1 MYKKTNFYEVG
12 KKILSNTHLTDIY
25 DLDDIDVVK
34 DIATIKNT
42 FNNFKTAIC
51 TIQSYSERLDDKGED
66 LVLHY
71 KLDGK
76 IFDIKYKF
84 NFARVIFDFE
94 SLYTGYND
102 YNVYIPSLGFT
113 PLWVLCTLDILRRN
127 EDKFKGKALSP
138 YKRQTKKESKPECEP
153 ADDIKE
159 KSKFSYNYDS
169 NNSDL
174 ENFKNIIKVFLKRNS
189 INSNRLRL
197 VFDDDL
203 KELCN
208 CIKDNFTIRDL
219 VRCFRRTLS
228 SSLSDCPKSLIVT
241 YTPITSNF
249 KFNTSLNVIEI
260 KNSDEEYRYG
270 VNDDEP
276 VDNYLIIYVLA
287 YVVQNVEK
295 VSRIVGLTIGEST
308 VPTNSLLESKNS
320 TKEKTDY
327 ESVVEES
334 NTTPIPTTVTSDK
347 ELVIDISGTEES
359 KPECEPADVIKEK
372 SKFSYNYDSTNS
384 DLENFKNIIKVFL
397 KRNSININRYWLI
410 YDGNVK
416 ELCNCIKDN
425 FTVRSLMRCFTR
437 TLPSPLSGCPKELIV
452 YYKTTTLDFI
462 FNTTLR
468 TIEIQN
474 SEGQYTYGVDANEPV
489 DDYIIM
495 YVLAYVIQNVE
506 KVSKIVGFIT
516 EENILPNNRLSASKI
531 SIEDKTDYESKVEE
545 SKSTTKP
552 SINTTVT
559 SDKELVI
566 DISGTGEFRGSF
578 DKVIKF
584 ENAIKAFDS
593 KFKILNINVNF
604 INNQLTIQFDS
615 KLSNTVIKELL
626 LTTD

>member
-12 KKILSNTHLTDIY
+12 KKILSNKYLTDIY
-25 DLDDIDVVK
+25 DLDNSDVVK
-34 DIATIKNT
+34 DIATIKHT
-42 FNNFKTAIC
+42 FSSFKSAISV
-51 TIQSYSERLDDKGED
+51 IQYYSERLDCKGEV
-66 LVLHY
+66 LQLHY

-84 NFARVIFDFE
+84 NFSRIILDSGV
-94 SLYTGYND
+94 YTDYTD
-102 YNVYIPSLGFT
+102 YNVYIPDLSFT
-113 PLWVLCTLDILRRN
+113 PIWVLCILDILRRN
-127 EDKFKGKALSP
+127 EDKFKGKEFSP
-138 YKRQTKKESKPECEP
+138 YNRQTKKESKPKCKP

-203 KELCN
+203 RELCN
-208 CIKDNFTIRDL
+208 CIKDNFTVRDL

-270 VNDDEP
+270 VIDDEP
-276 VDNYLIIYVLA
+276 VDNYLIMYVLA

-308 VPTNSLLESKNS
+308 VPTNSFLESKDS

-334 NTTPIPTTVTSDK
+334 NTTHIPTTVTSDK

-359 KPECEPADVIKEK
+359 TPKCEPEYDIKEK
-372 SKFSYNYDSTNS
+372 SKFSYNYDSNNS

-397 KRNSININRYWLI
+397 KRNYIDGNRYWLI
-410 YDGNVK
+410 NDSDLR

-425 FTVRSLMRCFTR
+425 FTVRSLIRCFR
-437 TLPSPLSGCPKELIV
+437 RAIPSRLHDWPNELCV
-452 YYKTTTLDFI
+452 YYKTKTLDFI

-468 TIEIQN
+468 TIEIQ
-474 SEGQYTYGVDANEPV
+474 SPEGKYTYGDDTNEPV

-531 SIEDKTDYESKVEE
+531 SIEDKTDYESKVVENNPAL
-545 SKSTTKP
+545 KP
-552 SINTTVT
+552 SINTTVI

-566 DISGTGEFRGSF
+566 DISGNEEFRGSF

-604 INNQLTIQFDS
+604 INNQVTIQFDS
-615 KLSNTVIKELL
+615 KLSGTVIKELL

>member
-1 MYKKTNFYEVG
+1 MAKRRNFYEVG
-12 KKILSNTHLTDIY
+12 KKILSNKYLTDIY
-25 DLDDIDVVK
+25 DLDNINVVK
-34 DIATIKNT
+34 ELDTIKNT
-42 FNNFKTAIC
+42 FPNFKAAMT
-51 TIQSYSERLDDKGED
+51 TIQYHSEKLGCKGED

-71 KLDGK
+71 KLNNK
-76 IFDIKYKF
+76 IFDIKYMF
-84 NFARVIFDFE
+84 NFAKIIFG
-94 SLYTGYND
+94 GYND
-102 YNVYIPSLGFT
+102 YIYIPSLGLT

-127 EDKFKGKALSP
+127 EDKFKGKEFSP
-138 YKRQTKKESKPECEP
+138 YNRKTKKESKPKCKP

-159 KSKFSYNYDS
+159 KSKFSYNYDPDI
-169 NNSDL
+169 SDL

-203 KELCN
+203 RELCN
-208 CIKDNFTIRDL
+208 CIKDNFTVRDL
-219 VRCFRRTLS
+219 VRCSRRTLS

-260 KNSDEEYRYG
+260 KNSDEEYSYG
-270 VNDDEP
+270 VIDDEP

-308 VPTNSLLESKNS
+308 VPTNSFLEPKDS

-359 KPECEPADVIKEK
+359 TPKCEPEYDIKEK
-372 SKFSYNYDSTNS
+372 SKFSYNYDSNNS

-410 YDGNVK
+410 YDGDVK

-425 FTVRSLMRCFTR
+425 FTVRSLMRCFNR
-437 TLPSPLSGCPKELIV
+437 AIPSRLRDWPNELCV
-452 YYKTTTLDFI
+452 YYKTKTLDFI
-462 FNTTLR
+462 FNTTLH

-474 SEGQYTYGVDANEPV
+474 SEGQYTYGVDANDPV
-489 DDYIIM
+489 DDYVIM
-495 YVLAYVIQNVE
+495 YVLTYVIQNVE

-531 SIEDKTDYESKVEE
+531 SIEDRTDYESTVVE
-545 SKSTTKP
+545 SNHTPKP
-552 SINTTVT
+552 SINTTV

-566 DISGTGEFRGSF
+566 DISGNEEFRGSF

-604 INNQLTIQFDS
+604 INNQVAIKFDS
-615 KLSNTVIKELL
+615 KLSDTVIKELL

>member
-1 MYKKTNFYEVG
+1 MAKRSNFYEVG
-12 KKILSNTHLTDIY
+12 KKILSNKYLTDIY
-25 DLDDIDVVK
+25 DLDDSNVVK
-34 DIATIKNT
+34 ELATIKNT
-42 FNNFKTAIC
+42 FAHFKSAISI
-51 TIQSYSERLDDKGED
+51 IQSYSERLDGKGED
-66 LVLHY
+66 LILHY
-71 KLDGK
+71 KLNNK

-84 NFARVIFDFE
+84 NFGRIILDSGV
-94 SLYTGYND
+94 YTDYTD
-102 YNVYIPSLGFT
+102 YNVYIPDLGFT
-113 PLWVLCTLDILRRN
+113 PIWVLCILDILRRN
-127 EDKFKGKALSP
+127 EDKFKGKEFSP
-138 YKRQTKKESKPECEP
+138 YKCKTKKESKPKCKP
-153 ADDIKE
+153 ADGTKE
-159 KSKFSYNYDS
+159 KPKFSYNYDS
-169 NNSDL
+169 NISDL

-203 KELCN
+203 RELCN
-208 CIKDNFTIRDL
+208 CIKDNFTVRDL

-228 SSLSDCPKSLIVT
+228 SSLSDCPKALIVCYKST
-241 YTPITSNF
+241 TLDFT
-249 KFNTSLNVIEI
+249 FNTSLNVIKI
-260 KNSDEEYRYG
+260 KNSDGEYSYG
-270 VNDDEP
+270 VIDDEP
-276 VDNYLIIYVLA
+276 VDNYLIMYVLA
-287 YVVQNVEK
+287 YVIQNVEK

-308 VPTNSLLESKNS
+308 VPTNSFLESKDS

-359 KPECEPADVIKEK
+359 TPKCKPADDIKEK
-372 SKFSYNYDSTNS
+372 SKFSYNYDSNNS

-410 YDGNVK
+410 YDGDVK

-425 FTVRSLMRCFTR
+425 FTVRSLMRCFIR

-462 FNTTLR
+462 FNTTLH

-474 SEGQYTYGVDANEPV
+474 SEGQYTYGVDANDPV

-495 YVLAYVIQNVE
+495 YVLAYVIQNIE
-506 KVSKIVGFIT
+506 KVSKIVGLIT
-516 EENILPNNRLSASKI
+516 EENILPNNRVSASKI
-531 SIEDKTDYESKVEE
+531 SIEDKTDYESKVVENNPAL
-545 SKSTTKP
+545 KP
-552 SINTTVT
+552 SINTTV

-566 DISGTGEFRGSF
+566 DISGNGEFRGSF
-578 DKVIKF
+578 EIIKF

-626 LTTD
+626 LTID

>member
-34 DIATIKNT
+34 ELDTIKNT
-42 FNNFKTAIC
+42 FNDFKSAIC

-84 NFARVIFDFE
+84 NFARVILD
-94 SLYTGYND
+94 SLYDDYND

-127 EDKFKGKALSP
+127 EDKFKGKEFSP
-138 YKRQTKKESKPECEP
+138 YKRQTKKESKPKCKP

-189 INSNRLRL
+189 IN
-197 VFDDDL
+197 
-203 KELCN
+203 
-208 CIKDNFTIRDL
+208 
-219 VRCFRRTLS
+219 
-228 SSLSDCPKSLIVT
+228 
-241 YTPITSNF
+241 
-249 KFNTSLNVIEI
+249 
-260 KNSDEEYRYG
+260 
-270 VNDDEP
+270 
-276 VDNYLIIYVLA
+276 
-287 YVVQNVEK
+287 
-295 VSRIVGLTIGEST
+295 
-308 VPTNSLLESKNS
+308 
-320 TKEKTDY
+320 
-327 ESVVEES
+327 
-334 NTTPIPTTVTSDK
+334 
-347 ELVIDISGTEES
+347 
-359 KPECEPADVIKEK
+359 
-372 SKFSYNYDSTNS
+372 
-384 DLENFKNIIKVFL
+384 
-397 KRNSININRYWLI
+397 INRYWLI
-410 YDGNVK
+410 YDSDVK
-416 ELCNCIKDN
+416 ELCNFIKDN
-425 FTVRSLMRCFTR
+425 FTVRSLMRCFIR
-437 TLPSPLSGCPKELIV
+437 TLPSSLSGCPKELIV

-495 YVLAYVIQNVE
+495 YVLAYVIQNIE
-506 KVSKIVGFIT
+506 KVSKIVGLIT
-516 EENILPNNRLSASKI
+516 EENILPNNRVSASKI
-531 SIEDKTDYESKVEE
+531 SIEDKTDYESKVVENNPAL
-545 SKSTTKP
+545 KP

-559 SDKELVI
+559 SDNEFVI
-566 DISGTGEFRGSF
+566 DISGTDEIRGSF
-578 DKVIKF
+578 DKAIKF

-604 INNQLTIQFDS
+604 INNQVTIQFDS
-615 KLSNTVIKELL
+615 KLSGTVIKELL